1 MSKVD
6 LKSKEWCELV
16 FEGRNKAYGAY
27 DMRAKAGR
35 RHLGALIDILIGIAA
50 LGALI
55 LAGNAAQEAIRASME
70 KGDEITELS
79 ELKKEEVKKE
89 EKKIEAPKEQPQ
101 EQKQEV
107 KVKSTLSFTVPKIV
121 DQVDESKKMKTQ
133 DEVTNSKV
141 DIGVIDFKGNGGTV
155 DVADL
160 RPDQTVGDGNGAP
173 PPPPASSAVQE
184 EEAKVYNVVEQM
196 PTFPGGDAALQ
207 KYVAQHIKYPQSA
220 LDQEVSGQ
228 VVLKFVVK
236 EDGTVGEVNV
246 LKSLQKDC
254 DAEAIRVVKSL
265 PRFIPGKQ
273 QGKAVQVW
281 FTFPI
286 RFTIQ

>member
-35 RHLGALIDILIGIAA
+35 RHLGALIDILIGIIAI
-50 LGALI
+50 GALI
-55 LAGNAAQEAIRASME
+55 LAGNAAQEAIRANMD

-89 EKKIEAPKEQPQ
+89 EKKVEAPKEQPQ

-160 RPDQTVGDGNGAP
+160 RPDQKVGDGNNVAAP
-173 PPPPASSAVQE
+173 VASSAVVE

-196 PTFPGGDAALQ
+196 PSFPGGDAALQ
-207 KYVAQHIKYPQSA
+207 KYVATHIKYPQDA
-220 LDQEVSGQ
+220 LDQEISGQ

-236 EDGTVGEVNV
+236 EDGSVGDVQV
-246 LKSLQKDC
+246 LKPLHKSC
-254 DAEAIRVVKSL
+254 DQEAIRVVKSL

-273 QGKAVQVW
+273 QGKAVPVW